1 MIDKIKIKYAEL
13 SDKIYINGTH
23 IKDIEKF
30 ERAYSYILD
39 DVTFYT
45 YEYDEEEDI
54 YSVPS
59 NSYYK
64 LDIEDYIDNRNFFLN
79 EKDKHFTFA
88 GDLRQ
93 EQQDVVDSFFKI
105 GRVRSGLF
113 QAPCGWGK
121 TYAACSLIS
130 QADMPTLIIV
140 HTKLLFKQWQQE
152 LEKLIPNSVIGS
164 IGDGE
169 FKVTNLTVGI
179 YKSVHNNMEQIKN
192 KFSLIFVDEAHLCPA
207 DLFSTTVNNINCK
220 IKIAVTATPR
230 RKDGKHIVLN
240 DFFTPFRVV
249 ARDEKEHETPRIQV
263 ISTDVSFNVIEPKRD
278 WSRQMNKV
286 TQSKVLLSLIAKE
299 ATQDIANGR
308 CLLILSERV
317 DMLKTLQK
325 MINKSVLL
333 IGETGEE
340 DRKDILKTA
349 GSKYKAILSTKIFDE
364 GISCHRLDTL
374 YLTCPNNNPIKLE
387 QRIGRIIREHPDK
400 KVPLIKDFWFKGA
413 IVNNQQRKR
422 LAWYQSRNYIL

>member
-13 SDKIYINGTH
+13 SDKIYINGTDVS
-23 IKDIEKF
+23 DIDKF

-45 YEYDEEEDI
+45 YDYDEEEDI

-64 LDIEDYIDNRNFFLN
+64 LDIEKYTDKRNFFAN
-79 EKDKHFTFA
+79 EEDKAFKFA
-88 GDLRQ
+88 GSLRQ
-93 EQQDVVDSFFKI
+93 EQQDVVDAFFKI

-121 TYAACSLIS
+121 TYAACSLIA

-152 LEKLIPNSVIGS
+152 LEKLIPNADIGY
-164 IGDGE
+164 IGDGD
-169 FKVTNLTVGI
+169 FKLTNLTVGI
-179 YKSVHNNMEQIKN
+179 YKSVHNNIEQIRD

-240 DFFTPFRVV
+240 DFFTPFRVL
-249 ARDEKEHETPRIQV
+249 ARDEKEHETPRIEL
-263 ISTDVSFNVIEPKRD
+263 IHTDVSFNVIEPKRD
-278 WSRQMNKV
+278 WSRQMNKI
-286 TQSKVLLSLIAKE
+286 TQSKALLSLIAKE

-340 DRKDILKTA
+340 DRKEILKTA
-349 GSKYKAILSTKIFDE
+349 GTKYMAILSTKIFDE

-400 KVPLIKDFWFKGA
+400 NVPLVKDFWFKGA

-422 LAWYQSRNYIL
+422 LAWYQSRNYVI

>member
-1 MIDKIKIKYAEL
+1 MTEKINIKYAEL
-13 SDKIYINGTH
+13 SDKIYINGS
-23 IKDIEKF
+23 DIEDIDKF

-39 DVTFYT
+39 DVAFYT
-45 YEYDEEEDI
+45 FDYNEETDI

-64 LDIEDYIDNRNFFLN
+64 LKIEEYKDTRNFFAN
-79 EKDKHFTFA
+79 EKEFTF
-88 GDLRQ
+88 GGSLRD
-93 EQQDVVDSFFKI
+93 EQQEVVDSFFKI

-121 TYAACSLIS
+121 TYAACSLI
-130 QADMPTLIIV
+130 AKANMPTLIIV

-152 LEKLIPNSVIGS
+152 LSNLIPNAEIGC

-169 FKVTNLTVGI
+169 FKLTNLTVGI
-179 YKSVHNNMEQIKN
+179 YKSVYNNMDKLKN
-192 KFSLIFVDEAHLCPA
+192 EFSLIFVDEAHLCPA

-240 DFFTPFRVV
+240 DFFTPFRVT
-249 ARDEKEHETPRIQV
+249 ARDEKEHETPRIELV
-263 ISTDVSFNVIEPKRD
+263 RSDVPFNVIEPKRD
-278 WSRQMNKV
+278 WSRQMNKIA
-286 TQSKVLLSLIAKE
+286 QNKNLLSLIAKE
-299 ATQDIANGR
+299 ATKDIANGR

-317 DMLKTLQK
+317 DMLKSLQK
-325 MINKSVLL
+325 LIDKSVLL
-333 IGETGEE
+333 IGETSE
-340 DRKDILKTA
+340 DARKEILKTA
-349 GSKYKAILSTKIFDE
+349 GTKYMAVLSTKIFDE

-400 KVPLIKDFWFKGA
+400 KIPLVKDFWFKGA

-422 LAWYQSRNYIL
+422 LEWYQSRNYIL